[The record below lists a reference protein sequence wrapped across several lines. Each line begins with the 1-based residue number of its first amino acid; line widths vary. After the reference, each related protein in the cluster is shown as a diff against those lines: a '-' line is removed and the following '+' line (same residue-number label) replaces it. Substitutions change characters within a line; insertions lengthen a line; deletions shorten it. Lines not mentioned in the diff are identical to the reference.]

1 VRLHVLHWLEQ
12 FLHPDIASLLA
23 PSWFTCVGLA
33 GLVTLALMLG
43 LARRR
48 GIDAGTVASAVLW
61 CYIAAVLAGIA
72 VPMLI
77 DGVEHLVATGR
88 FHLRWSGMTSFWGYL
103 AGTAAVALVC
113 RRDRVSLA
121 RFGDLSVIPLGVA
134 LALARLGCF
143 MAGCDYGKVS
153 SLPWAVRF
161 PAGSPAWRDHVHAGL
176 IPLERATSLPVHPTQ
191 LYEAALGLVIA
202 GLAIAAARRPRR
214 DGSSFLA
221 GAATYAIGRLLIETL
236 RGDAGRG
243 IHAGL
248 SSGQIF
254 SLLVLLV
261 IAARLIAVQ
270 RRAWTGLAAGALVL
284 ASAHLGVAAPQPPPR
299 SPQPALHF
307 APRDLGPSQP
317 QPPAPRPAPTDPGP
331 PQQPDARPVVPEP
344 PLADGAIAPES
355 APAPEPPAAD
365 GFTADSGPV
374 PEPSAADGAVT
385 SDVASAPDPTERP
398 LFSTGVLLGIASPIN
413 RRAGQVPTLMGA
425 SASIGWLPGR
435 FGVWLDVDSYANSE
449 ASHGTLLAAF
459 SFTYRPSRRLA
470 LGVRSGIGLTLV
482 NFKDPAFRDVT
493 GKTVRL
499 DAMVEY
505 ALVRHWAVWLRPI
518 SIDML
523 DAPELG
529 GPITTYQ
536 FRAGV
541 AYRFGSRRN
550 TRAAPAS
557 PPPPP
562 TAAPPPP
569 PAIPPLP
576 PLSSDPP
583 LPSDP
588 PASPETTTSTP

>member
-1 VRLHVLHWLEQ
+1 
-12 FLHPDIASLLA
+12 
-23 PSWFTCVGLA
+23 
-33 GLVTLALMLG
+33 
-43 LARRR
+43 
-48 GIDAGTVASAVLW
+48 
-61 CYIAAVLAGIA
+61 
-72 VPMLI
+72 
-77 DGVEHLVATGR
+77 
-88 FHLRWSGMTSFWGYL
+88 
-103 AGTAAVALVC
+103 
-113 RRDRVSLA
+113 
-121 RFGDLSVIPLGVA
+121 
-134 LALARLGCF
+134 
-143 MAGCDYGKVS
+143 
-153 SLPWAVRF
+153 
-161 PAGSPAWRDHVHAGL
+161 
-176 IPLERATSLPVHPTQ
+176 
-191 LYEAALGLVIA
+191 
-202 GLAIAAARRPRR
+202 
-214 DGSSFLA
+214 
-221 GAATYAIGRLLIETL
+221 
-236 RGDAGRG
+236 
-243 IHAGL
+243 
-248 SSGQIF
+248 
-254 SLLVLLV
+254 VLLV
-261 IAARLIAVQ
+261 IAARLVAVQ
-270 RRAWTGLAAGALVL
+270 RRTWTALAAGALVL
-284 ASAHLGVAAPQPPPR
+284 ASAQLGVAAPQPLPPA
-299 SPQPALHF
+299 PHPALHF
-307 APRDLGPSQP
+307 APRDLGPPPP
-317 QPPAPRPAPTDPGP
+317 QPPAPHPALHPAPTDPGP
-331 PQQPDARPVVPEP
+331 PQQPDAGPATPEP
-344 PLADGAIAPES
+344 PTADGAIAPES
-355 APAPEPPAAD
+355 EPAPEPPAA
-365 GFTADSGPV
+365 GSFTADSEPV

-385 SDVASAPDPTERP
+385 SDSASAPDPTERP

-493 GKTVRL
+493 GQTVRL

-550 TRAAPAS
+550 ARAAPAS

-562 TAAPPPP
+562 TAAQPPP

-588 PASPETTTSTP
+588 PLSSDPPASPETATSTP